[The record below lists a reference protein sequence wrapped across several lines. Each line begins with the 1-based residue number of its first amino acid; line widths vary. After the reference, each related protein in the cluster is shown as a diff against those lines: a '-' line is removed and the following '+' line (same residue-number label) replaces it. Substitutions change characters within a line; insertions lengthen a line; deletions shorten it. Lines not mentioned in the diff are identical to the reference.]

1 MKTKHVLMDQP
12 RMAEALSALAAKV
25 LEDIG
30 PDIGEVALIGV
41 RSRGELVAQR
51 VAGEMERLT
60 AARGVTLKVP
70 VGALDITMYRDDLN
84 HLRGH
89 GRGGGRAGRVV
100 IPQGTEINFG
110 LDGKIVILIDTV
122 LETGRSVR
130 AALDALVDF
139 GRPRMTR
146 LLVLV
151 DRGGREFPVA
161 ADYVGIKAEAQ
172 AGEKVYVRLTPRD
185 ERDEVFVGSVEE

>member
-1 MKTKHVLMDQP
+1 MKSKQVLMDHERIGQT
-12 RMAEALSALAAKV
+12 LSALAAKV
-25 LEDIG
+25 LEDFG
-30 PDIGEVALIGV
+30 ADIGDVAIVGI

-51 VAGEMERLT
+51 MASELERLT
-60 AARGVTLKVP
+60 AAHGGALKVP

-89 GRGGGRAGRVV
+89 GRAGGRVV
-100 IPQGTEINFG
+100 IPQGTEIQFG
-110 LDGKIVILIDTV
+110 LDGKVVILIDTV

-161 ADYVGIKAEAQ
+161 ADYVGIKAQ
-172 AGEKVYVRLTPRD
+172 AKPGEKVYVRLMPRD
-185 ERDEVFVGSVEE
+185 ERDEVFVGTVEE